1 MVGQIWTSNSGKPR
15 VTSGKGS
22 GNKDLMKEGLGAFGS
37 VVTFE
42 PGPTGTLLYEHE
54 QPLIAGKN
62 SAGHSAKDADDG

>member
-1 MVGQIWTSNSGKPR
+1 
-15 VTSGKGS
+15 
-22 GNKDLMKEGLGAFGS
+22 MKEGLGAFGS

-54 QPLIAGKN
+54 QPLIAGQN